1 MHIQTVEV
9 FVFKYDHHYRI
20 GGHGDAPNRLP
31 GTDYYFE
38 SQWQHAY
45 SRQTESCLVK
55 ITTDTGLVGWGEGQA
70 PLVPEVPA
78 TLIARLFG
86 PAIIG
91 MDPADP
97 YAIYDRL
104 YHLNHVRGHTASFT
118 IDAIAA
124 IDIAVWDIKG
134 QAAKQSV
141 NQLLGTVHHS
151 KLPLYV
157 SGLRRSTLAERQ
169 ALAKEKL
176 AEGFRGVKIFIGD
189 TVDNTLKECA
199 AIREAIGMEA
209 ELAFDAICRHDYEAA
224 YAIGRGLDELKA
236 AWFESPMDPEDV
248 SGHSRLAKA
257 IQTPLAIGEP
267 LRTIREFEPWISQE
281 AMKIAQPDLVRCGIT
296 GGWKII
302 ELAEKHGLRVA
313 PHLGV
318 CTAIGVAATWQVTSV
333 IKDPVSQEHQL
344 DMFPVANKV
353 LIDPLQVEKG
363 CAVVPGGYGLGITVN
378 EDFVRAHSSEYW
390 LITGKAVTRF
400 DAAEQDQRIL

>member
-1 MHIQTVEV
+1 
-9 FVFKYDHHYRI
+9 
-20 GGHGDAPNRLP
+20 
-31 GTDYYFE
+31 
-38 SQWQHAY
+38 
-45 SRQTESCLVK
+45 
-55 ITTDTGLVGWGEGQA
+55 
-70 PLVPEVPA
+70 
-78 TLIARLFG
+78 
-86 PAIIG
+86 
-91 MDPADP
+91 
-97 YAIYDRL
+97 
-104 YHLNHVRGHTASFT
+104 
-118 IDAIAA
+118 
-124 IDIAVWDIKG
+124 
-134 QAAKQSV
+134 
-141 NQLLGTVHHS
+141 
-151 KLPLYV
+151 
-157 SGLRRSTLAERQ
+157 
-169 ALAKEKL
+169 
-176 AEGFRGVKIFIGD
+176 
-189 TVDNTLKECA
+189 
-199 AIREAIGMEA
+199 MEA

-400 DAAEQDQRIL
+400 DAAEQDQKIL